1 MEHSDVR
8 TIFFIGKPGCGKGTQ
23 AKLLGDHTGWPIFGS
38 GQQLRA
44 IASEPTQLGRKV
56 KEEIDAGI
64 LSPHWLVMY
73 LYQRALFS
81 IKEQESAIFD
91 GFNRKVQEAELTIA
105 THTWLDRPF
114 QVIEVVISD
123 EEALKRI
130 AIRREQLNR
139 VDDQFVPERLKEYE
153 KFTKDAIAVF
163 DREGVLVQVDG
174 ERPPEAIAADIREKL
189 QV

>member
-1 MEHSDVR
+1 MDQTK

-23 AKLLGDHTGWPIFGS
+23 AKLLSEHTGWPVFGS

-44 IASEPTQLGRKV
+44 IASEPTHLGRKV
-56 KEEIDAGI
+56 KEEIDAGM
-64 LSPHWLVMY
+64 LSPHWFVMY

-81 IKEQESAIFD
+81 IDDQQSAIFD
-91 GFNRKVQEAELTIA
+91 GFNRKVPEAELTIA
-105 THTWLDRPF
+105 SHKWLGRPF

-139 VDDQFVPERLKEYE
+139 ADDQFVPERLKEYE
-153 KFTKDAIAVF
+153 KFTKDAIVVF
-163 DREGVLVQVDG
+163 EREGVLIKVDG
-174 ERPPEAIAADIREKL
+174 ERPPEIIAEDIR
-189 QV
+189 QVLHV